1 MWFQIITLIAAP
13 KKRKNKNSCFAG
25 FVFRFYRICLL
36 DSYASFGYNTCNS
49 MTGRDG
55 RTPENAAAKR
65 RGDMKDAQHKK
76 KMIAPILIT
85 VLFIVYLIAYGIGIG
100 TAVEWSPLMIL
111 LAIPLAALGID
122 MVYILKA
129 RINEIRS
136 GEEDDLGN
144 Y

>member
-1 MWFQIITLIAAP
+1 
-13 KKRKNKNSCFAG
+13 
-25 FVFRFYRICLL
+25 
-36 DSYASFGYNTCNS
+36 
-49 MTGRDG
+49 
-55 RTPENAAAKR
+55 
-65 RGDMKDAQHKK
+65 MKDAQHKK

-111 LAIPLAALGID
+111 LAMPLAALGID